1 MGFLDKLKSVKNTLT
16 GGGAEV
22 YPVICSTAGHEEFS
36 VMSFMKSP

>member
-22 YPVICSTAGHEEFS
+22 YQPLQVKSFS
-36 VMSFMKSP
+36 VMSMKSP

>member
-22 YPVICSTAGHEEFS
+22 YLSANASEEF
-36 VMSFMKSP
+36 FGYK